1 MKSSLL
7 APRRIALVAAVA
19 LVFLLVGARA
29 AAPRAGSRMAA
40 FTEILSLI
48 ESRHVPEAKPKSV
61 IYAGI
66 HGMLGTLDPHTNFLD
81 DEAFRDMRDEQRGSF
96 YGLGIVISKRGR
108 NQPLRV
114 VSPIADTPAARLG
127 IRAGDVITHIRDRRA
142 DVDLDTMGL
151 TIQESVKHLR
161 GPRGTEVEI
170 TINRPGVDKP
180 LVFSVVRDAIRTP
193 AVNLAMMLRPEVGYV
208 HLANFTETTTA
219 ELDRALEKLAAQGAK
234 KLVLDLQG
242 NPGGLLDQ
250 AISVASR
257 FLEPNELVVYTE
269 GRLPGTRQDY
279 DALRD
284 VPRVDWPVV
293 VLINRGSASAS
304 EIVSGAIQD
313 HDRGL
318 VVGETSFGKGLV
330 QSVYPLSENTGLA
343 LTTQKYYTPVGRSI
357 QRPYDNEEEYYYDNY
372 TREVAPKAPEDA
384 PVYYTDTGRKVY
396 GGGGIAPDVPVEI
409 PEEPKVMR
417 RLVRESAFTR
427 FVSPL
432 TDEQRLA
439 YRKASKKLFDD
450 FVAWLAREV
459 EDPPLDEVEQASER
473 VGLYL
478 RAELALATG
487 GMEER
492 DRILTEESPVVAQAL
507 ESFPKAEQLLATRR
521 SHKNSQ
527 RASAN
532 KRR

>member
-208 HLANFTETTTA
+208 
-219 ELDRALEKLAAQGAK
+219 
-234 KLVLDLQG
+234 
-242 NPGGLLDQ
+242 
-250 AISVASR
+250 
-257 FLEPNELVVYTE
+257 
-269 GRLPGTRQDY
+269 
-279 DALRD
+279 
-284 VPRVDWPVV
+284 
-293 VLINRGSASAS
+293 
-304 EIVSGAIQD
+304 
-313 HDRGL
+313 
-318 VVGETSFGKGLV
+318 
-330 QSVYPLSENTGLA
+330 
-343 LTTQKYYTPVGRSI
+343 
-357 QRPYDNEEEYYYDNY
+357 
-372 TREVAPKAPEDA
+372 
-384 PVYYTDTGRKVY
+384 
-396 GGGGIAPDVPVEI
+396 
-409 PEEPKVMR
+409 
-417 RLVRESAFTR
+417 
-427 FVSPL
+427 
-432 TDEQRLA
+432 
-439 YRKASKKLFDD
+439 
-450 FVAWLAREV
+450 
-459 EDPPLDEVEQASER
+459 
-473 VGLYL
+473 
-478 RAELALATG
+478 
-487 GMEER
+487 
-492 DRILTEESPVVAQAL
+492 
-507 ESFPKAEQLLATRR
+507 
-521 SHKNSQ
+521 
-527 RASAN
+527 
-532 KRR
+532 